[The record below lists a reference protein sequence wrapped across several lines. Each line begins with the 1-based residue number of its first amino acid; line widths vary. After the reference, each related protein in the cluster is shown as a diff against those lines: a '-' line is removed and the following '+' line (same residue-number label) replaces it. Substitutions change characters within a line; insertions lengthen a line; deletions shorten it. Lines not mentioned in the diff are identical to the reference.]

1 MPIQNNSTKI
11 RNVEYNINPL
21 FVNRWS
27 PRAMSGEEISYD
39 DLMGLFEA
47 ARWAPSSYNNQPWR
61 FIYAMRNTDHWQSLF
76 SLLVDG
82 NKIWAQNA
90 AVIVAVISR
99 KNFEFN
105 EKPAITH
112 QFDAGAAW
120 ENLAL
125 EATTRGLV
133 THGMQGFDYNT
144 ARKVLEVPDSFDVMA
159 MIAIGKLG
167 QKENLPNDL
176 QEREYPSDRKPLIE
190 IVMEGKF
197 IERSIE

>member
-1 MPIQNNSTKI
+1 MQKQNNITKI
-11 RNVEYNINPL
+11 RKVENNINPL
-21 FVNRWS
+21 FLNRWS
-27 PRAMSGEEISYD
+27 PRAMSGEEISHD

-61 FIYAMRNTDHWQSLF
+61 FIYAKRNTDHWQRLF
-76 SLLVDG
+76 SLLVEG
-82 NKIWAQNA
+82 NKTWAKNA
-90 AVIVAVISR
+90 AVIVVVISR

-125 EATTRGLV
+125 EATSRELV
-133 THGMQGFDYNT
+133 THGMQGFDFDV
-144 ARKVLEVPDSFDVMA
+144 ARKALGIPESFDVMA

-167 QKENLPNDL
+167 QKENLPRDL
-176 QEREYPSDRKPLIE
+176 QEREYPSNRKPLEE

-197 IERSIE
+197 IGRSIQ

>member
-1 MPIQNNSTKI
+1 MQKHNNITKI
-11 RNVEYNINPL
+11 RKVENDINPL

-27 PRAMSGEEISYD
+27 PRAMSGEEISHD

-61 FIYAMRNTDHWQSLF
+61 FIYAKRNTDHWQRLF
-76 SLLVDG
+76 SLLVEG
-82 NKIWAQNA
+82 NKTWAKNA
-90 AVIVAVISR
+90 AVIVVVISR

-125 EATTRGLV
+125 EATSRELV
-133 THGMQGFDYNT
+133 THGMQGFDFNE
-144 ARKVLEVPDSFDVMA
+144 ARKVLGIPDSFDVMA

-167 QKENLPNDL
+167 QKENLPRDL
-176 QEREYPSDRKPLIE
+176 QEREYPSNRKPLEE

-197 IERSIE
+197 IGR